1 MAGDLS
7 LSLSTHIK
15 VRYIVLVVVMVLLLI
30 LVLGRDWI
38 RAGLIMLKTVS
49 WYFFFYGLMHLI
61 FPTNLKFRY
70 SPHFTGTAEGFKY
83 AFIECSTE
91 TTHSNFIVHKVCN
104 ATVIQILQ
112 IVCLN
117 PSSI

>member
-1 MAGDLS
+1 MGGDLS

-49 WYFFFYGLMHLI
+49 WFFFFFYGLMHLI
-61 FPTNLKFRY
+61 FTTNLKFRC

-104 ATVIQILQ
+104 ATVMQILQ

-117 PSSI
+117 P